1 MPNHCAHVWLYYRH
15 AAFLSLVRGGREDRY
30 LMEIIHYGRLN
41 HRDYAAYRDLIR
53 PVFIF
58 FWDKASYYWG
68 ISQ

>member
-1 MPNHCAHVWLYYRH
+1 MNQAYHCFHYYSH
-15 AAFLSLVRGGREDRY
+15 
-30 LMEIIHYGRLN
+30 

-68 ISQ
+68 ISQCNG